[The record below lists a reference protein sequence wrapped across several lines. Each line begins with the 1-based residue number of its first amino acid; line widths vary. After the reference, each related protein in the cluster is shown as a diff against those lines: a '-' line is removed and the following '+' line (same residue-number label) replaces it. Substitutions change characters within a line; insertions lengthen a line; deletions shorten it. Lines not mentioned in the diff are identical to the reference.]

1 VKVSAAAFACA
12 TLLALGVLV
21 LGGTVG
27 SAAVS
32 GSDVTYSADVDW
44 DKGTQVNVNHTAPNN
59 NQLQLNAVTSTF
71 PFIWV
76 ALSNRGTIAKID
88 TATGTILGEYS
99 TGPDTYNY
107 PDPSRTTVSL
117 DGSVWAGNRQGQCP
131 IQITAVGDYVR
142 CGGVIHVG
150 LEEANQCID
159 RNGNGTIETSGGYG
173 DVLPWL
179 NVLGED
185 TDGGV
190 SSAQDECILH
200 YTKVAASATRHVT
213 INADGDV
220 WTSGRFASNDAVF
233 ELVDGATGEVVR
245 SEGPFNCGGY
255 GGLIDGN
262 GVIWSASS
270 SGAVLRWDPD
280 EALGPENPKC
290 LNIYNYGLAIDPN
303 GNIWVSTLGSGCNVT
318 KLAPDGTV
326 LGTFSQHVCAQGLAS
341 DSRGHIWISSS
352 LSCSSNC
359 VVSHLDNDGNH
370 IGSVPISPNAG
381 PTGIAVDSQGKI
393 WSANINSS
401 TASRIDPNAGPLSS
415 FDGLTPVGALDL
427 SVDLPAGPNPGQ
439 PVSRPYNYS
448 DMTGTALLQNTSPQ
462 GTWTVVQDGGAAGKN
477 WGTVR
482 WNQEAQGSVPAGSSI
497 TVEVRASD
505 TEAGLGSQAFVA
517 VSNDTPFALTGR
529 FLEVRVTLRPNQQG
543 QSPVLS
549 DIRLCAVGACVAA
562 APQPPAAPPAAPP
575 PPPAAVRPPPA
586 RTPRAVRRCTV
597 PNVRGKAVR
606 AATRAIVRAGCRTVV
621 MGRRY
626 SATARPGQ
634 VLGQSIRPGAR
645 VRRGTIV
652 RLVLSRGA
660 RAQPARRPPF
670 TG

>member
-12 TLLALGVLV
+12 SILALGVLV

-32 GSDVTYSADVDW
+32 GSDVTYTADVDW
-44 DKGTQVNVNHTAPNN
+44 DKGTLVNTNHTAPNN

-99 TGPDTYNY
+99 TSPDTYRY

-131 IQITAVGDYVR
+131 IQLETVGDYVR

-150 LEEANQCID
+150 LEEANQCVD
-159 RNGNGTIETSGGYG
+159 RNGNGTIETSSGYG
-173 DVLPWL
+173 DVLAWPNL
-179 NVLGED
+179 LGAD

-190 SSAQDECILH
+190 SSVQDECILH

-220 WTSGRFASNDAVF
+220 WTSGRFSSNDAVF
-233 ELVDGATGEVVR
+233 ELVDGSTGEVVR
-245 SEGPFNCGGY
+245 TEGPFNCGGY

-262 GVIWSASS
+262 GVVWSASS
-270 SGAVLRWDPD
+270 SGDVLRWDPNA
-280 EALGPENPKC
+280 ALGPGNPTC
-290 LNIYNYGLAIDPN
+290 IDIPNYGLAIDPA
-303 GNIWVSTLGSGCNVT
+303 GNIWVSQLGSGCNVT
-318 KLAPDGTV
+318 KLAPNGTV
-326 LGTFSQHVCAQGLAS
+326 LGTFSQHVCAQGLAA
-341 DSRGHIWISSS
+341 DARGHMWISSS

-370 IGSVPISPNAG
+370 IGNVPIAPNAG
-381 PTGIAVDSQGKI
+381 PTGIAIDAQGKI
-393 WSANINSS
+393 WSANIQSS
-401 TASRIDPNAGPLSS
+401 SASRIDPNAGPLGS
-415 FDGLTPVGALDL
+415 DGVTPVGALDL
-427 SVDLPAGPNPGQ
+427 TVPLPAGPNLGQ
-439 PVSRPYNYS
+439 EVANPYNYS
-448 DMTGTALLQNTSPQ
+448 DMTGTALLQSTSPQ
-462 GTWTVVQDGGAAGKN
+462 GTWTVVQDGGAAGTN

-497 TVEVRASD
+497 TVEVRAAD

-517 VSNDTPFALTGR
+517 VSNDAPFALTGR

-543 QSPVLS
+543 QSPVVS
-549 DIRLCAVGACVAA
+549 DIRVCAVGGCVTV
-562 APQPPAAPPAAPP
+562 APQPPPAAPPS
-575 PPPAAVRPPPA
+575 PPASVRPA
-586 RTPRAVRRCTV
+586 RPRTTRAVRRCTV
-597 PNVRGKAVR
+597 PNVRGRTAR
-606 AATRAIVRAGCRTVV
+606 AAGRAIVRAGCRTTV

-626 SATARPGQ
+626 SVATRPGR

-660 RAQPARRPPF
+660 QPARRPPF